1 MRTSSELS
9 PMTLFIPLLILGSF
23 IRKKSKKAGAIYD
36 LIWTIGILVWGVG
49 VMDDGGTIVLFGSIE
64 LPPIVFIGIIA
75 LVIISEIVS
84 LISII
89 KRAPLEAEAEAKRV
103 EEQQQKI
110 AQMEADQERLAV
122 PGVLYIVHRKGLIG
136 SENKIRLTLNG
147 RELPSLGSGEVIHTE
162 LAFAHNKL
170 TAVCDGVVSKEIEF
184 DAPAS
189 GPMRMDVMF
198 KTGKGIVLE
207 QNPST
212 DYREPQPGKK
222 RVRSVKIGLVLW
234 SILNFWCYFLGIVPL
249 VKTLRAS
256 KHPFDDIAQ
265 LRINSA
271 KKWNLWMSGIFIVI
285 VLFAILYRL
294 R

>member
-1 MRTSSELS
+1 MRRSTELS

-36 LIWTIGILVWGVG
+36 LIWSIGILVWGVG
-49 VMDDGGTIVLFGSIE
+49 VMNDGGTIVLFGSIK
-64 LPPIVFIGIIA
+64 LPPIAFIGIIV
-75 LVIISEIVS
+75 LVIISEIIA
-84 LISII
+84 LISAI
-89 KRAPLEAEAEAKRV
+89 RQAPIEAEAENKRV
-103 EEQQQKI
+103 EEQQQQI
-110 AQMEADQERLAV
+110 AQLEATAERLAA
-122 PGVLYIVHRKGLIG
+122 PSALYIVHKQGIIG
-136 SENKIRLTLNG
+136 SANKIRLTLNG
-147 RELPSLGSGEVIHTE
+147 RELTPLGSGGVVQTE
-162 LAFAHNKL
+162 LAFAHNRL
-170 TAVCDGVVSKEIEF
+170 SAVCEGVALKEIEF

-189 GPMRMDVMF
+189 GPVRVDVLF
-198 KTGKGIVLE
+198 KTGTGIVLE
-207 QNPST
+207 QNPNT

-249 VKTLRAS
+249 VKTLRAA

-265 LRINSA
+265 QRLNSA

-285 VLFAILYRL
+285 VLFALLYRL